1 MKFNFPFF
9 QSLTFLVNR
18 GGIGLVLLLTGCNW
32 LRSPPP
38 AEPVVPTRWASEVTS
53 HPAEQRQLQD
63 FWASLG
69 EPELPAVLE
78 QALRQNHDLKLSGL
92 QMKLSTLQATLTGL
106 SRWPDVSLG
115 ANASLS
121 RPLTST
127 YGVSPSTSHSSG
139 MSASLRY
146 PLDIWGYQVAQRE
159 AANSD
164 AQASESD
171 WQAARLALS
180 VSVTQAYWQLGYQ
193 NRVVIN
199 AQSDLDNAAETLRL
213 ANVRYQ
219 AGATA
224 RGDVIF
230 AQQALANQQS
240 ALSQSQQQ
248 LTEARFAY
256 AILMGGPPET
266 RYPEPH
272 NLSEKPLPVADA
284 GLPADLLARRP
295 DLHAAELRVRS
306 SLANLDA
313 TRLSFYP
320 SLSLTGSLGTSSAT
334 LTDYLANPMGSLA
347 ATLAL
352 PFIQFNT
359 ARITNQSARINYEM
373 AVINFKKRLY
383 IALQETE
390 NTLSASQYLTEQA
403 QYLRDIFRQS
413 REAERLTLVRWQ
425 QGSTDIKPWLDA
437 QQSRRQA
444 ELSLLQNTLA
454 RKNNAVQLYA
464 VLGGN
469 YQGISGG
476 EGRAVPAP

>member
-1 MKFNFPFF
+1 MKLISALF
-9 QSLTFLVNR
+9 QRPGTLVSR
-18 GGIGLVLLLTGCNW
+18 GSIGLALLLTGCSW

-38 AEPVVPTRWASEVTS
+38 AEPIVPTRWTS
-53 HPAEQRQLQD
+53 DVSSRPAGQRQVQD

-69 EPELPAVLE
+69 DPNLPAVLE

-92 QMKLSTLQATLTGL
+92 QMKLSQLQATLTGL

-127 YGVSPSTSHSSG
+127 YGASPSTSYSAG
-139 MSASLRY
+139 MSTSLSY
-146 PLDIWGYQVAQRE
+146 PLDIWGSQLAQRD
-159 AANSD
+159 AANID

-219 AGATA
+219 AGATSW
-224 RGDVIF
+224 GDVIF
-230 AQQALANQQS
+230 AQQALAGQQS

-272 NLSEKPLPVADA
+272 DLSDTPLPIADA
-284 GLPADLLARRP
+284 GLPADLLSRRP
-295 DLHAAELRVRS
+295 DVHAAELRVRR
-306 SLANLDA
+306 SLANADA

-320 SLSLTGSLGTSSAT
+320 GLSLTGSIGTSSST
-334 LTDYLANPMGSLA
+334 LTDFLANPMGSLA
-347 ATLAL
+347 AALAL
-352 PFIQFNT
+352 PFVQFNT
-359 ARITNQSARINYEM
+359 ARITNESARISYEM
-373 AVINFKKRLY
+373 AVINFKKSLY
-383 IALQETE
+383 LALQETE
-390 NTLSASQYLTEQA
+390 NTLSASQYLTKQA
-403 QYLRDIFRQS
+403 QYFRDILEQS

-454 RKNNAVQLYA
+454 RKNNAVELYA

-469 YQGISGG
+469 YHDIS
-476 EGRAVPAP
+476 VKS